1 MSMYKA
7 IVTSPLVL
15 KIKVNSSILSFTS
28 LGQKLSF
35 ALTIERIIGK
45 YIDSA
50 SLVWDDGMSQVRSP
64 IAVAVLDV

>member
-1 MSMYKA
+1 
-7 IVTSPLVL
+7 
-15 KIKVNSSILSFTS
+15 VNSSILSFTS

-50 SLVWDDGMSQVRSP
+50 SLVWDEGMSQVRSP
-64 IAVAVLDV
+64 IAVAVLDVRMTFFGICIYYVNNN